1 MYLTFSQLKM
11 TFNSLI
17 DSASCYKNYIYTIL
31 TKSITSLKEKPIQ
44 NGQVTS
50 IAGTLYCQA
59 TAKSCMFSFCQHF
72 LKNKANFVS
81 AKHALV

>member
-31 TKSITSLKEKPIQ
+31 TKSSLLRQ
-44 NGQVTS
+44 NGQGNSNDTKQLHLTTKQPVSMLSSLRDTND
-50 IAGTLYCQA
+50 
-59 TAKSCMFSFCQHF
+59 KHFSKLQYHR
-72 LKNKANFVS
+72 L
-81 AKHALV
+81 

>member
-31 TKSITSLKEKPIQ
+31 TKSSLITLLKEKPNQ
-44 NGQVTS
+44 NGQGNSNDTKQLHL
-50 IAGTLYCQA
+50 TTKQP
-59 TAKSCMFSFCQHF
+59 
-72 LKNKANFVS
+72 VS
-81 AKHALV
+81 KLNTR